1 MRAVRVHRTGKGTAG
16 QCQEQRGGEEGVVG
30 EQEGPPPKLYLGA
43 QFTHQNKKRTEPE
56 ALQRL
61 GNDTVENS
69 QAWAVEG
76 LGLEKQPY
84 RARVMGCSTSH
95 FHLSEPCFSHL

>member
-30 EQEGPPPKLYLGA
+30 EQEGPPPPAKLYLGA
-43 QFTHQNKKRTEPE
+43 QFTHQNRKRTELE
-56 ALQRL
+56 VLQRL

-76 LGLEKQPY
+76 LGLEKQPC
-84 RARVMGCSTSH
+84 RARVM
-95 FHLSEPCFSHL
+95 